1 MIRPSSMPKLAACP
15 QYEGSQTP
23 SPAAERGTRVDAIFR
38 ERIER
43 GIEHGIEHD
52 NEEAETA
59 QWASDYVRNRCG
71 FEEVYVHEVDCRV
84 GAAIDG
90 LELVGTMDAV
100 CPTMHLL
107 FDLKTGEIRNYREQ
121 MAAYALACMETFHAT
136 EWTAVIVFA
145 DQREI
150 REHRF
155 RREDA
160 EEIVRQ
166 IIQSRTV
173 ENPQPIVCE
182 YCSWC
187 SKFSACQAVTASAN
201 LALGLVPDADRFQRA
216 IATPDGLAAF
226 LNGARIVEEWAEAA
240 KFEAKKRIMAGETV
254 PGWKVQSWAGRSRV
268 AVDQIMSHPDAD
280 IRKLL
285 PKTVSEK
292 TAREALPNLPASLIE
307 RGEGTIALTQTKGKK

>member
-1 MIRPSSMPKLAACP
+1 MIRPSNLPKLAVCP
-15 QYEGSQTP
+15 QYDGSATP
-23 SPAAERGTRVDAIFR
+23 SAAAERGTRIDAFFR

-52 NEEAETA
+52 QEELEIA
-59 QWASDYVRNRCG
+59 QWAVDYVRNRCG
-71 FEEVYVHEVDCRV
+71 FEEVYAHEVDCRV
-84 GAAIDG
+84 GALIEG
-90 LELVGTMDAV
+90 LDIHGTMDAV
-100 CPTMHLL
+100 CPSMHLL

-145 DQREI
+145 DQKEI

-166 IIQSRTV
+166 IVKARTI
-173 ENPQPIVCE
+173 ENPEPMVCE

-187 SKFSACQAVTASAN
+187 AKFSACQAVTASAN
-201 LALGLVPDADRFQRA
+201 LALGLVPEADRFQRA

-226 LNGARIVEEWAEAA
+226 LNGARIVEEWAEVA
-240 KFEAKKRIMAGETV
+240 KAEAKKRIMAGETV
-254 PGWKVQSWAGRSRV
+254 PGWKIQSRAGAGR
-268 AVDQIMSHPDAD
+268 VDVQRLLAIPDANPT
-280 IRKLL
+280 KLF

-292 TAREALPNLPASLIE
+292 TAREALPSLPASLVE
-307 RGEGTIALTQTKGKK
+307 RGEGTIALTQTKTK

>member
-15 QYEGSQTP
+15 QFECSSTP
-23 SPAAERGTRVDAIFR
+23 SMAAARGTRIDSIFR

-52 NEEAETA
+52 AEEFEIAL
-59 QWASDYVRNRCG
+59 WAVDYVRNRCG
-71 FEEVYVHEVDCRV
+71 FEDVCAHEVDCRV
-84 GAAIDG
+84 GAVVDG
-90 LELVGTMDAV
+90 LDFIGTMDAV
-100 CPTMHLL
+100 CPSMHLL

-166 IIQSRTV
+166 IIQSRTA

-187 SKFSACQAVTASAN
+187 SKFSVCQAVTASAN

-226 LNGARIVEEWAEAA
+226 LNGARIVEEWAEVA
-240 KFEAKKRIMAGETV
+240 KAEAKRRIMDGETV
-254 PGWKVQSWAGRSRV
+254 PGWRIQSRAGAGRV
-268 AVDQIMSHPDAD
+268 AVDKIMSYPDAN

-292 TAREALPNLPASLIE
+292 TAREALPSLPASLIE
-307 RGEGTIALTQTKGKK
+307 RGEGTIALTQTKTK